1 MQWRTTL
8 PLYDFID
15 TNTGEQFSTFMKIAE
30 KESFLEENPHV
41 QSLILGAPSLARG
54 TGTMKNDNGWKEN
67 LSRIAEAHPN
77 SALADKV
84 KEGRTSKE
92 VAVNKIA
99 QKYGKT
105 EGGKYTMKE
114 L

>member
-1 MQWRTTL
+1 M

-15 TNTGEQFSTFMKIAE
+15 TTTGNQFSQFMKIAE

-41 QSLILGAPSLARG
+41 QSLILAAPSLARG
-54 TGTMKNDNGWKEN
+54 STTGFKNDNGWKEN

-77 SALADKV
+77 SALANKVNGSRTSQQVLVDKAKTKAGV
-84 KEGRTSKE
+84 KEKS
-92 VAVNKIA
+92 
-99 QKYGKT
+99 
-105 EGGKYTMKE
+105 YTMD

>member
-1 MQWRTTL
+1 M

-15 TNTGEQFSTFMKIAE
+15 NNTGEQFSTFMKIAE

-84 KEGRTSKE
+84 KSGSSSKE
-92 VAVNKIA
+92 VMVDKIA
-99 QKYGKT
+99 KKHGKAN
-105 EGGKYTMKE
+105 GGKYTMKE

>member
-1 MQWRTTL
+1 M

-15 TNTGEQFSTFMKIAE
+15 TNTGEQFSKLISISGRE
-30 KESFLEENPHV
+30 NYLQENPHV
-41 QSLILGAPSLARG
+41 QQIHLSAPGLVSSSG
-54 TGTMKNDNGWKEN
+54 GFKNDNGWKEN

-84 KEGRTSKE
+84 KGGSSSKE
-92 VAVNKIA
+92 VMVDKIA
-99 QKYGKT
+99 KKHGKAN
-105 EGGKYTMKE
+105 GGKYTMKE

>member
-1 MQWRTTL
+1 M

-77 SALADKV
+77 SALANKV
-84 KEGRTSKE
+84 NGGRTSQQVLVDKAKNKAGLKE
-92 VAVNKIA
+92 KS
-99 QKYGKT
+99 
-105 EGGKYTMKE
+105 YTMD

>member
-8 PLYDFID
+8 PLYDFLN
-15 TNTGEQFSTFMKIAE
+15 TETGEQFSKLMKISE

-41 QSLILGAPSLARG
+41 QSLILSAPSLARG
-54 TGTMKNDNGWKEN
+54 SSTTGFKNDNGWKEN

-77 SALADKV
+77 SPLANKV
-84 KEGRTSKE
+84 NGGRTSQQVLVDK
-92 VAVNKIA
+92 AKQKAKI
-99 QKYGKT
+99 
-105 EGGKYTMKE
+105 GGKSYTMD